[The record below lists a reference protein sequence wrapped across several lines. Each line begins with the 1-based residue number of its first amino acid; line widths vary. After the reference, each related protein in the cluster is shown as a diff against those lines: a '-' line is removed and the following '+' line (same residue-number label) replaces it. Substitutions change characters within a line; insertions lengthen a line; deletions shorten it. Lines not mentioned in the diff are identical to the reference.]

1 MSEPK
6 LISADSHVNEPG
18 DLWVERVDKPF
29 RDRAP
34 RVVENP
40 PGQRPGAYFVLEG
53 IPPIHLA
60 QGMWAGKKP
69 EELPQFFQSSTYKDR
84 RPGGWDP
91 AERVK
96 DMDLDGV
103 EADVIYT
110 TLGFRQFWLT
120 DADLQRACFR
130 VYNDWLAEYCA
141 YAPKRL
147 AGLGLISLW
156 GIEEGV
162 QELRR

>member
-1 MSEPK
+1 MTQPK

-18 DLWVERVDKPF
+18 DLWVERIDKQF
-29 RDRAP
+29 RERAP

-60 QGMWAGKKP
+60 QGTGAGKKP
-69 EELPQFFQSSTYKDR
+69 EELPKFFQSSTYQDR
-84 RPGGWDP
+84 RAGGWDP
-91 AERVK
+91 AERLK

-110 TLGFRQFWLT
+110 TLEFRQFWFT
-120 DADLQRACFR
+120 DAAKAAWPSNNHWTATSARPSSAMKCSAR
-130 VYNDWLAEYCA
+130 WSC
-141 YAPKRL
+141 
-147 AGLGLISLW
+147 
-156 GIEEGV
+156 
-162 QELRR
+162 

>member
-1 MSEPK
+1 MDEAR

-18 DLWVERVDKPF
+18 DLWVERIDEPF

-60 QGMWAGKKP
+60 QGMGAGKKP
-69 EELPQFFQSSTYKDR
+69 EELPQFFRSSTYKDR

-103 EADVIYT
+103 EADELAQAIA
-110 TLGFRQFWLT
+110 R
-120 DADLQRACFR
+120 AAQR
-130 VYNDWLAEYCA
+130 
-141 YAPKRL
+141 
-147 AGLGLISLW
+147 
-156 GIEEGV
+156 
-162 QELRR
+162 